1 MRWWSICGPAT
12 SSERIDLTQTMG
24 SLRYSYIIRSLFAY
38 FIWCMYV
45 CMYVCTKVLLRLLQ
59 YISLVLYVCV
69 NKNVD
74 IKYMSV
80 CMYVCMYGRCLRSG
94 SGNTST

>member
-1 MRWWSICGPAT
+1 MC
-12 SSERIDLTQTMG
+12 
-24 SLRYSYIIRSLFAY
+24 
-38 FIWCMYV
+38 
-45 CMYVCTKVLLRLLQ
+45 VCTKVLLRLLQ

-80 CMYVCMYGRCLRSG
+80 CMYVCMAGVCAAAVGTHPPDHRADSGPFAEPHIHIHADNNGLIGPQSHLGRH
-94 SGNTST
+94 

>member
-1 MRWWSICGPAT
+1 MYVCI
-12 SSERIDLTQTMG
+12 
-24 SLRYSYIIRSLFAY
+24 
-38 FIWCMYV
+38 MYV

-80 CMYVCMYGRCLRSG
+80 CVYVCMYVCMYGRCLRSG